1 MFADKLK
8 LRNRTLKGRLTMLNP
23 SALVAFKLF
32 GRVFDDQSEFNLNMP
47 GAGQVIGCVVC
58 ALVIGVLVSLLYM
71 FTHRKEGYSQSYVL
85 TMPMLSTLVSVVI
98 IMMCVLADGS
108 AGMTAAISLTGAF
121 SLVRFRSAPG
131 DPRDIAY
138 IFFAMTMG
146 VICGIGY
153 LGYAFLFFLLVAAI
167 LLAFNLTNF
176 AAPKTQDMTLK
187 VTIPENLNYNG
198 LFDQVM
204 EKYTTVWRLRRVKT
218 TDFGTL
224 FDLVYSVRVKTDADQ
239 KKFIDDIRAL
249 NGNLNVTLVLYRY
262 DDQIY
267 DTKAK

>member
-1 MFADKLK
+1 MPNLIAAQTAVLDTPVIFQRLFADQSQYSLDAPGVGQV
-8 LRNRTLKGRLTMLNP
+8 LACIL
-23 SALVAFKLF
+23 SALVL
-32 GRVFDDQSEFNLNMP
+32 GIL
-47 GAGQVIGCVVC
+47 IG
-58 ALVIGVLVSLLYM
+58 LVYM
-71 FTHRKEGYSQSYVL
+71 FTHRKTGYTQSYVL
-85 TMPMLSTLVSVVI
+85 AMPMLSGLVATILV
-98 IMMCVLADGS
+98 MMCVLASGV
-108 AGMTAAISLTGAF
+108 GVTAAISLTGAF

-138 IFFAMTMG
+138 VFFAMVMG
-146 VICGIGY
+146 TVCGVGFI
-153 LGYAFLFFLLVAAI
+153 GYAFLIFAIMAAVLI
-167 LLAFNLTNF
+167 IFNLINF

-198 LFDQVM
+198 LFDNVF
-204 EKYTTVWRLRRVKT
+204 EKYTTSYLLRRVKT

-224 FDLVYSVRVKTDADQ
+224 FDLVYSVRVRTDADQ

-249 NGNLNVTLVLYRY
+249 NGNLNVTLVLYKY

>member
-1 MFADKLK
+1 MLNLMAAQTAVLDTPVIFQRLFADQSQYSLDAPGVGQV
-8 LRNRTLKGRLTMLNP
+8 LACIL
-23 SALVAFKLF
+23 SALAL
-32 GRVFDDQSEFNLNMP
+32 GIL
-47 GAGQVIGCVVC
+47 IG
-58 ALVIGVLVSLLYM
+58 LVYM
-71 FTHRKEGYSQSYVL
+71 FTHRKTGYTQSYVL
-85 TMPMLSTLVSVVI
+85 AMPMLSGLVATILV
-98 IMMCVLADGS
+98 MMCVLASGV
-108 AGMTAAISLTGAF
+108 GVTAAISLTGAF

-138 IFFAMTMG
+138 VFFAMVMG
-146 VICGIGY
+146 TVCGVGFI
-153 LGYAFLFFLLVAAI
+153 GYAFLIFLIMAAALI
-167 LLAFNLTNF
+167 IFNLINF

-198 LFDQVM
+198 LFDNVF
-204 EKYTTVWRLRRVKT
+204 EKYTTSYLLRRVKT

-224 FDLVYSVRVKTDADQ
+224 FDLVYSVRVRTDADQ

-249 NGNLNVTLVLYRY
+249 NGNLNVTLVLYKY

>member
-1 MFADKLK
+1 MHNPTF
-8 LRNRTLKGRLTMLNP
+8 LN
-23 SALVAFKLF
+23 SASILS
-32 GRVFDDQSEFNLNMP
+32 RVFDDQSEANLALP
-47 GAGQVIGCVVC
+47 SFVQIFGCVLS
-58 ALVIGVLVSLLYM
+58 ALIIGVLVSLVYM
-71 FTHRKEGYSQSYVL
+71 FIRRKEGYTRSMAL
-85 TMPMLSTLVSVVI
+85 TMPILSTLVSTVI
-98 IMMCVLADGS
+98 IMMCVLADS
-108 AGMTAAISLTGAF
+108 STGMTAAISLTGAF

-131 DPRDIAY
+131 DPRDIAF

-146 VICGIGY
+146 VICGVGY
-153 LGYAFLFFLLVAAI
+153 VGYAFIFFLLIAAMLI
-167 LLAFNLTNF
+167 IFSATNF

-204 EKYTTVWRLRRVKT
+204 DKYTTSWLLRRVKT

-224 FDLVYSVRVKTDADQ
+224 FDLVYSVRVKNDADQ

-267 DTKAK
+267 DAKAK

>member
-1 MFADKLK
+1 MLNLMAAHAAVLDTPAIFARLFAD
-8 LRNRTLKGRLTMLNP
+8 
-23 SALVAFKLF
+23 
-32 GRVFDDQSEFNLNMP
+32 QSQYSLDAP
-47 GAGQVIGCVVC
+47 GVWQVLACILSG
-58 ALVIGVLVSLLYM
+58 LVIGVLIGLVYM
-71 FTHRKEGYSQSYVL
+71 FTHRKTGYTQSYVL
-85 TMPMLSTLVSVVI
+85 AMPMLSGLVATILV
-98 IMMCVLADGS
+98 MMCVLASGV
-108 AGMTAAISLTGAF
+108 GVTAAISLTGAF

-138 IFFAMTMG
+138 VFFAMVMG
-146 VICGIGY
+146 TVCGVGFI
-153 LGYAFLFFLLVAAI
+153 GYAFLIFFIMAAVLI
-167 LLAFNLTNF
+167 LFNVINF

-198 LFDQVM
+198 LFDKVFD
-204 EKYTTVWRLRRVKT
+204 KYTTSYLLRRVKT

-224 FDLVYSVRVKTDADQ
+224 FDLIYSVRVRTDADQ

-249 NGNLNVTLVLYRY
+249 NGNLNVTLVLYKY